1 MKDGYVPLIN
11 VGSISRFLE
20 NALGS
25 YALDL
30 VSPPTGMLPPE
41 IPGNAG
47 GRQSQLPV
55 CTYYAA
61 GAEEVQ
67 MNIGSVILVIWL
79 VIGGFA
85 AGQRG
90 DYNGPVNCSSAAT
103 TAITIL
109 VGPFNYAG
117 VDPHINCTVQG
128 PSN

>member
-1 MKDGYVPLIN
+1 M
-11 VGSISRFLE
+11 
-20 NALGS
+20 A
-25 YALDL
+25 
-30 VSPPTGMLPPE
+30 VS
-41 IPGNAG
+41 
-47 GRQSQLPV
+47 S
-55 CTYYAA
+55 YYAA

-67 MNIGSVILVIWL
+67 MHFGSVILVIWL

-109 VGPFNYAG
+109 IGPFNYTGA
-117 VDPHINCTVQG
+117 DPHINCTVQH

>member
-1 MKDGYVPLIN
+1 MRTGPGIAAHGYA
-11 VGSISRFLE
+11 SSRDSGKCKGP
-20 NALGS
+20 AITV
-25 YALDL
+25 A
-30 VSPPTGMLPPE
+30 
-41 IPGNAG
+41 
-47 GRQSQLPV
+47 V
-55 CTYYAA
+55 CSYYAA
-61 GAEEVQ
+61 GAEEIQ
-67 MNIGSVILVIWL
+67 MHIGSVILVIWL

-117 VDPHINCTVQG
+117 VDPHINCAVQH